1 MKEAFVSRGPKV
13 EIVNSNI
20 PTPGADEVLIKV
32 VVCGINP
39 KDWKMSEYYGVQRS
53 NSGNDIAGVV
63 HSVGS
68 GVAEFGPGDRV
79 AAMHS
84 MHPSVPLSGSFA
96 EYALSPAD
104 TTFHIPNDLSF
115 EEAATV
121 PLAALTA
128 VVLLFRGLKLP
139 EIWDADDEV
148 KENVPFVIYGGAS
161 AVGAYAIQ
169 LAKHSGIHPII
180 AVAGRGI
187 PFVNGLIDPSKGDTV
202 IDYRKGDEAVVADIR
217 EALKGAKL
225 RYALDAVRSGTSYIN
240 LARVLASG
248 VAETPT
254 SKLALVLPLP
264 GQTTS
269 VAGAEADMVE
279 PFAFP
284 VGIEPIFLGVNVVHN
299 PKSSRD
305 RLFGFVYSR
314 LFAKGL
320 RDGWLK
326 PHPHEVQPGGLS
338 GLENALKK
346 LKEGQASATKYV
358 FRLSDTPGI

>member
-1 MKEAFVSRGPKV
+1 MKEAFVSRGPRV
-13 EIVNSNI
+13 EIVDSDV
-20 PTPGADEVLIKV
+20 PSPGAGQVLIKV
-32 VVCGINP
+32 VVSGINP

-53 NSGNDIAGVV
+53 NSGDDIAGVV

-68 GVAEFGPGDRV
+68 GVTEFGPGDRV
-79 AAMHS
+79 AAMH
-84 MHPSVPLSGSFA
+84 PSVTPSGSFA
-96 EYALSPAD
+96 EYALSPSD
-104 TTFHIPNDLSF
+104 TTFHIPDDLSF
-115 EEAATV
+115 EEAATI

-128 VVLLFRGLKLP
+128 AILLFRGN
-139 EIWDADDEV
+139 I
-148 KENVPFVIYGGAS
+148 PFVVYGGAS

-169 LAKHSGIHPII
+169 LAKHRGIHPII

-187 PFVNGLIDPSKGDTV
+187 PFVNSLIDPSKGDTV
-202 IDYRKGDEAVVADIR
+202 IDYRNGDEAVVAGIR

-225 RYALDAVRSGTSYIN
+225 RYALDAVRSGMSYIN
-240 LARVLASG
+240 LARVLTSG
-248 VAETPT
+248 LAEVPT

-264 GQTTS
+264 GQLTS
-269 VAGAEADMVE
+269 VAGGEADMIE

-284 VGIEPIFLGVNVVHN
+284 VGIEPIFLGVNLVHN
-299 PKSSRD
+299 PESGRD
-305 RLFGFVYSR
+305 RAFGFVYSR

-320 RDGWLK
+320 NDGWFK

-358 FRLSDTPGI
+358 FRLADTPGL

>member
-1 MKEAFVSRGPKV
+1 MKEAFVSRGPRV
-13 EIVNSNI
+13 EIVDSNV
-20 PTPGADEVLIKV
+20 PAPGAGQVLIKV
-32 VVCGINP
+32 VVSGINP

-53 NSGNDIAGVV
+53 NSGDDIAGVV

-68 GVAEFGPGDRV
+68 GVTEFGPGDRV
-79 AAMHS
+79 AAMH
-84 MHPSVPLSGSFA
+84 PSVTPSGSFA

-104 TTFHIPNDLSF
+104 TTFHIPDNLSF

-128 VVLLFRGLKLP
+128 AILLFRGLRLP

-148 KENVPFVIYGGAS
+148 KGSIPFVVYGGAS

-169 LAKHSGIHPII
+169 LAKHRGIHPII

-187 PFVNGLIDPSKGDTV
+187 PFVNSLIDPSKGDTV
-202 IDYRKGDEAVVADIR
+202 IDYRNGDEAVVAGIR

-225 RYALDAVRSGTSYIN
+225 RYALDAVRSGMSYIN
-240 LARVLASG
+240 LARVLTSG
-248 VAETPT
+248 LAEVPT

-264 GQTTS
+264 GQLTS
-269 VAGAEADMVE
+269 VAGAEADMIE

-284 VGIEPIFLGVNVVHN
+284 VGIEPIFLGVNLVHN
-299 PKSSRD
+299 PESSRD
-305 RLFGFVYSR
+305 RAFGFVYSR

-320 RDGWLK
+320 NDGWFK

-358 FRLSDTPGI
+358 FRLADTPGL